1 MTRTCYLLA
10 GLIIFFMH
18 SPLYAFKVA
27 VFDFDDRLEQPL
39 TTAKYIEKRLKQQN
53 DNIQVDQFS
62 GKKNTAFSIKLLRQ
76 LDNHHYDL
84 LITITSDALIIANHI
99 IKKTP
104 TLFTNV
110 NNPLSLGF
118 QSLGPPGGM
127 ISGASYYIPVEEQL
141 MFYKKIL
148 PGLSKIGFVFDQLNK
163 SKKVELPEARRT
175 CKKIGLSYAIE
186 VVSSK
191 DELKDAAAGLIK
203 EGAQAI
209 SIGTSDLLYDNISA
223 IIHIC
228 DQSYIPVLSFN
239 KNGVK
244 NGALAALSSDYNLMV
259 DKLVMPMAEKVLNNG
274 MSPGKMPI
282 AFLKKPLVFINIT
295 QAEKLK
301 LNIPGQILGQAVIVK

>member
-1 MTRTCYLLA
+1 MTRICCLLA
-10 GLIIFFMH
+10 GLFIFVMQT
-18 SPLYAFKVA
+18 PLYAFKVA
-27 VFDFDDRLEQPL
+27 VFDFDDRLEQPD

-53 DNIQVDQFS
+53 KDIQVDQFS
-62 GKKNTAFSIKLLRQ
+62 GKQNTAFSIKLLRQ
-76 LDNHHYDL
+76 LDDLDYDL
-84 LITITSDALIIANHI
+84 LITVTSDALIIANHI

-118 QSLGPPGGM
+118 QTLGPPGGM
-127 ISGASYYIPVEEQL
+127 ISGASYYIPVEDQL

-148 PGLSKIGFVFDQLNK
+148 PGLSKIGFIFDQLNK

-175 CKKIGLSYAIE
+175 CKKIGLSYGIE

-191 DELKDAAAGLIK
+191 NELKQAALGLIK
-203 EGAQAI
+203 EGAQAV
-209 SIGTSDLLYDNISA
+209 SIGTSDLLYDNISE

-228 DQSYIPVLSFN
+228 DRSYIPVLSFN

-259 DKLVMPMAEKVLNNG
+259 DELVIPMAEKVLNHG
-274 MSPGKMPI
+274 MSPGDMPI
-282 AFLKKPLVFINIT
+282 AFLKNPLIFINSS
-295 QAEKLK
+295 QVEKLK
-301 LNIPGQILGQAVIVK
+301 LNISGQLLDQAVIVK

>member
-1 MTRTCYLLA
+1 MTRICFLLA
-10 GLIIFFMH
+10 GLFIFFMPP
-18 SPLYAFKVA
+18 PLYAFKVA
-27 VFDFDDRLEQPL
+27 VFDFDDRLEQPA
-39 TTAKYIEKRLKQQN
+39 TTAKYIEKKLKQQN
-53 DNIQVDQFS
+53 NDIQVDQFS
-62 GKKNTAFSIKLLRQ
+62 GKKDTAFSIQLLKQ
-76 LDNHHYDL
+76 LDNRHYDL

-104 TLFTNV
+104 TLFTNA

-118 QSLGPPGGM
+118 QSLEPPGGM

-141 MFYKKIL
+141 IFYKKIL
-148 PGLSKIGFVFDQLNK
+148 PGLSKIGFIFDLLNK

-175 CKKIGLSYAIE
+175 CKKLGLSYAIE

-191 DELKDAAAGLIK
+191 NELKDAAAGLIK
-203 EGAQAI
+203 DGAQAI

-228 DQSYIPVLSFN
+228 DQSFIPVLSFN

-259 DKLVMPMAEKVLNNG
+259 NELVIPMAEKILNNG
-274 MSPGKMPI
+274 ISPGKLPI
-282 AFLKKPLVFINIT
+282 AFLKDPLIFINTT

-301 LNIPGQILGQAVIVK
+301 LNIPEQVLDQAIIVK